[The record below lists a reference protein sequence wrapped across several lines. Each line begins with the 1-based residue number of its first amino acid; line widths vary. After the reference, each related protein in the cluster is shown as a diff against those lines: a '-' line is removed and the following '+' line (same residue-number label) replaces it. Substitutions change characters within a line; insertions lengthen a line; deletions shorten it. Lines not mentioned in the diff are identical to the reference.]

1 MRHPVQSTA
10 SVAEPQEQ
18 RPDDSAA
25 AAPMPGLRLASV
37 ALYVADLARSVRFY
51 RELLRLT
58 VGTET
63 GTAALLVG
71 ADGSQLYLRSVG
83 ARAPHV
89 VGGLG
94 VQCTV
99 WTAVSAAELGRCEQV
114 LKSWNAHTASRA
126 DDGFDWVEGRDPSG
140 VPVMVSYPGPEH
152 APRRRI
158 MPRIYAW

>member
-1 MRHPVQSTA
+1 MRPPTQATA
-10 SVAEPQEQ
+10 SAAEPQEQ
-18 RPDDSAA
+18 RPDDSAPA
-25 AAPMPGLRLASV
+25 VPLPGLQLASV

-58 VGTET
+58 VSAET

-71 ADGSQLYLRSVG
+71 ANGTQLYLRSVG
-83 ARAPHV
+83 SRAPHV

-99 WTAVSAAELGRCEQV
+99 WTAASAAELVRCEQV
-114 LKSWNAHTASRA
+114 LKNWNAYTTSRT
-126 DDGFDWVEGRDPSG
+126 DEGFDWVEGRDPSG